1 MAQRTEPPNPPPS
14 TRSSTRKATF
24 DRVIKDVMG
33 IDSNDLLL
41 KALDSNGLDSIYDI
55 LTLTDTQIDTLS
67 FNDGTAVMVPSLAS
81 RNKLRILRSWNF
93 HLQQVQ
99 GNRCVDW
106 MDPITVTEDEWDD
119 FRVGIYIVPSDIPPN
134 PDITSVGVPST
145 PSIRPAATTFLSSFH
160 NRHSNVGPRQANI
173 MGQQQFDNYN
183 KEDGDK
189 YGETKI
195 GIEDD
200 YFGLVNVGI
209 TRPQGRGLSEC
220 VESSR
225 IEGVVK

>member
-1 MAQRTEPPNPPPS
+1 
-14 TRSSTRKATF
+14 
-24 DRVIKDVMG
+24 MG

-145 PSIRPAATTFLSSFH
+145 PSIRPTATTLLSSSH

-183 KEDGDK
+183 KEDGNE
-189 YGETKI
+189 YGETKTD
-195 GIEDD
+195 IEDD
-200 YFGLVNVGI
+200 YFGSVRVGV
-209 TRPQGRGLSEC
+209 TRPQGREQNNYHKRSSLPKATSE
-220 VESSR
+220 VFS
-225 IEGVVK
+225 